1 MSSLDADVPTEIV
14 EKMLA
19 WRKWHSFWNW
29 IHFGLGFL
37 SAALSSVVA
46 VNAKQHFLAPD
57 YSVGAAAV
65 AAGLT
70 FLVTGLSA
78 SAKGAAFETAAR
90 EIERAIA
97 LFRGGA
103 AKTSLYEAEARGI
116 DILNKLK

>member
-1 MSSLDADVPTEIV
+1 MTGTGPAVPGEVT

-19 WRKWHSFWNW
+19 WRKWRSFWNSL
-29 IHFGLGFL
+29 HFGFGFL
-37 SAALSSVVA
+37 SAALSAVVA
-46 VNAKQHFLAPD
+46 ANTKQAFLPPNW
-57 YSVGAAAV
+57 SVGAAAV

-70 FLVTGLSA
+70 FLITALSA

-90 EIERAIA
+90 EIEKAIA

-103 AKTSLYEAEARGI
+103 AMTSLYEAEARGI